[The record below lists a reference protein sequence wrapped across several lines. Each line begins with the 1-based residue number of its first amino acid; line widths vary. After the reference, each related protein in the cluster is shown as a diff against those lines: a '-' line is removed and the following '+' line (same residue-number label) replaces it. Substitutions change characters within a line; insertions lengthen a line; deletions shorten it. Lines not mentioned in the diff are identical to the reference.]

1 MNLPLHVKGV
11 SKTMNTIS
19 NYESSNSD
27 QVGRGRAAIST
38 EPVQPS
44 TTPISDALLGNDPP
58 IEKAHPGL
66 QPALV
71 FLAYPLALIAALCI
85 AVMYF
90 LFSTSNDQKGAN
102 APAPTQSSSTSEAG
116 SQLP

>member
-1 MNLPLHVKGV
+1 
-11 SKTMNTIS
+11 MNTIS
-19 NYESSNSD
+19 NFESSNSD
-27 QVGRGRAAIST
+27 QAGRGRATIST

-44 TTPISDALLGNDPP
+44 ATPISDALLGNDPP

-85 AVMYF
+85 AVTYF